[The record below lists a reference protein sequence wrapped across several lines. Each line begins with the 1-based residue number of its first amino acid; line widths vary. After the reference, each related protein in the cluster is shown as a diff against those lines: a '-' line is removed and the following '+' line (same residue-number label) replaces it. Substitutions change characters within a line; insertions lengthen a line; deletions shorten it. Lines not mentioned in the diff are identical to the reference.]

1 MKALSEAYLIIDQKY
16 FKDKLFLIWLICVL
30 TTHNILEPVQIIGF
44 ILCFVGLFSAQLISN
59 PRFWY
64 ILGTVL
70 VLNQIERY
78 FHAANHYWLSIYI
91 TFAIGIYH
99 HTQNRDDISFNVFR
113 YLFIVVFG
121 FATFYKIKSSFFRT
135 GRLLSDYALRDH
147 TLPSTFRFLY
157 GENMDAA
164 VKSYKLNSEL
174 LACKFPIDGQSI
186 DLTLPDPSFIILL
199 QTFTIAVI
207 IIELLIFITLIIPK
221 YFYSKHFPIII
232 IAFVWSTF
240 IMRNEYG
247 FFSLLCV
254 LTYFSRADMIKEYKL
269 TMVVTIALFLSF
281 EISDIT
287 IFF

>member
-16 FKDKLFLIWLICVL
+16 FKEKLFLIWLICVL

-44 ILCFVGLFSAQLISN
+44 ILCFGGLFSTRLISN
-59 PRFWY
+59 QRFWY
-64 ILGTVL
+64 LLGIVL
-70 VLNQIERY
+70 ALNQIERY
-78 FHAANHYWLSIYI
+78 FYAANHYWLCIYI

-99 HTQNRDDISFNVFR
+99 HAQNKDDRSFNVFR

-147 TLPSTFRFLY
+147 TLPSTFRFIY
-157 GENMDAA
+157 GDKMDTA
-164 VKSYKLNSEL
+164 VQNYKLNNEL
-174 LACKFPIDGQSI
+174 LACKFPVDGQSI
-186 DLTLPDPSFIILL
+186 ELVLPDPSFTILL
-199 QTFTIAVI
+199 QVITISVI
-207 IIELLIFITLIIPK
+207 IIELLIFLSLVLPK
-221 YFYSKHFPIII
+221 YFYSKHFPLIII
-232 IAFVWSTF
+232 LFVWSTF

-254 LTYFSRADMIKEYKL
+254 LTYFSRTDMIKEYKL
-269 TMVVTIALFLSF
+269 AMVVTIALFLSF
-281 EISDIT
+281 EISDIS